1 MEDVKN
7 RHHAKEKKSFS
18 DLINVT
24 PKKIGKICVI
34 SVKQHR
40 QRRGGEG
47 DEKKIVVRFFLL
59 KNHLILM
66 LCKKNRFSLNISKP
80 SHIIVVHH
88 KKKVNNPC
96 NVCDTHVYKVDKNLA

>member
-59 KNHLILM
+59 KNHLILIFYA
-66 LCKKNRFSLNISKP
+66 KKISSL
-80 SHIIVVHH
+80 
-88 KKKVNNPC
+88 
-96 NVCDTHVYKVDKNLA
+96 